1 VPFARKVLDGFF
13 SDEKM
18 GNIHC
23 DMVVNGDG
31 MRMNIS
37 QPI

>member
-1 VPFARKVLDGFF
+1 VQFARKVLDGFF
-13 SDEKM
+13 SDQKM
-18 GNIHC
+18 GNIHG

-31 MRMNIS
+31 MRMDIS